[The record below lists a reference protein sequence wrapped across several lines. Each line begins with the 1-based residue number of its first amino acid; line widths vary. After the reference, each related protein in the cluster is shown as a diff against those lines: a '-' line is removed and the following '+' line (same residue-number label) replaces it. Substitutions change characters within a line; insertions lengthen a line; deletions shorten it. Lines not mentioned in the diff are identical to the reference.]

1 MANFLM
7 SKKFSKKYFWKYL
20 NLLELLLSQNG
31 RVTDAVVI
39 LSNDGDKVIQKASTR
54 VQSNLKIGLSISEAL
69 AETFIIPNE
78 KIISIFKAGEESA
91 ALEKALH
98 ALTQDHKKTEER
110 NRRLIDLLI
119 YPSIVFLFSVLAI
132 KIPNQKKLFMHL
144 VVLFGV
150 AIFLGG
156 LDVLRSLDNL
166 FDNYWA
172 DLSKLMLLVTGF
184 CFTVI
189 NVKSFIFIR
198 KNKN

>member
-1 MANFLM
+1 MNEEFKWCGLTVEKLSVYYGVFLV
-7 SKKFSKKYFWKYL
+7 SWGL
-20 NLLELLLSQNG
+20 
-31 RVTDAVVI
+31 VI
-39 LSNDGDKVIQKASTR
+39 SLISGSDSFTSYIPSV
-54 VQSNLKIGLSISEAL
+54 LGL
-69 AETFIIPNE
+69 
-78 KIISIFKAGEESA
+78 
-91 ALEKALH
+91 
-98 ALTQDHKKTEER
+98 
-110 NRRLIDLLI
+110 
-119 YPSIVFLFSVLAI
+119 IVFLFSVLAI
-132 KIPNQKKLFMHL
+132 KIPNKKKLFMHI

-150 AIFLGG
+150 IIFLGG

>member
-1 MANFLM
+1 MNEEFKWCGLTVEKLSVYYGVFLI
-7 SKKFSKKYFWKYL
+7 SWGF
-20 NLLELLLSQNG
+20 
-31 RVTDAVVI
+31 VI
-39 LSNDGDKVIQKASTR
+39 SFISGSDSFTSYIPSVL
-54 VQSNLKIGLSISEAL
+54 GL
-69 AETFIIPNE
+69 
-78 KIISIFKAGEESA
+78 
-91 ALEKALH
+91 
-98 ALTQDHKKTEER
+98 
-110 NRRLIDLLI
+110 
-119 YPSIVFLFSVLAI
+119 IVFLFSVLAI
-132 KIPNQKKLFMHL
+132 RIPNQQKLFMHL

-150 AIFLGG
+150 IIFLGG